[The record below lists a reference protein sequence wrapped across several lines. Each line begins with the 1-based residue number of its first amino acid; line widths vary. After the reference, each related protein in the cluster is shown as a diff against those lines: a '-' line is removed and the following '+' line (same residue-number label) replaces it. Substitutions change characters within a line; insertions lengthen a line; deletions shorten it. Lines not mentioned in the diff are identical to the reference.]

1 MSVKNLIIYKSTI
14 LFEILDEIKENLNFK
29 IIECNIDILDETYLS
44 NFDNFIIISDKENN
58 QNNCKLL
65 STPEKIDKILEQ
77 INILFLSS
85 KFSSQS
91 NIKIKNYH
99 LNLNSRKIANID
111 NELNLTEKETEIILF
126 IMNNKFVSL
135 KDLQKKVW
143 KHVSELETHTV
154 ETHIYRLRKK
164 FLETFND
171 NAFIKHDKR
180 GYFLN

>member
-1 MSVKNLIIYKSTI
+1 MNIQNLIIYKFTELFQI
-14 LFEILDEIKENLNFK
+14 LEELDFNLNFK
-29 IIECNIDILDETYLS
+29 IIECNIDKIDESYFS
-44 NFDNFIIISDKENN
+44 NFDNFIIISDKKNN
-58 QNNCKLL
+58 LDNCKILNL
-65 STPEKIDKILEQ
+65 PEKIDKILEQ

-99 LNLNSRKIANID
+99 LNLNSRKITNID
-111 NELNLTEKETEIILF
+111 RELNLTEKETEIILF

-143 KHVSELETHTV
+143 NHISELETHTV

-164 FLETFND
+164 FSETFND
-171 NAFIKHDKR
+171 NDFIKHDKR